1 MRKKVLIFPSG
12 AENALEINEAI
23 KHSVHVH
30 AIPGSGRNDYS
41 ELIYEEPVRKLPF
54 LSDPNFLEEL
64 NFLIEKEDIQ
74 LIFPTDDTA
83 ALVLTKHRGEINAGI
98 ISADYYTNDI
108 CRHKAKTYELFK
120 DEPFCPEIY
129 IDLLDPKA
137 YPIFSKPN
145 VGQGAQGVKL
155 IENRTEHEALLNK
168 SDTIFV
174 EYLPGKEYTVDC
186 FTNRKGELLFA
197 GPRERAEVKMGIS
210 FKTFEYRDSGEIQEI
225 ARQINK
231 RLKFRGLWFFQLKED
246 KHGNLKLLEVS
257 TRTAGTM
264 GYFRHKGVNL
274 PLFSIYDALD
284 MDVEINKAD
293 FNVTLFRTTHNRYKY
308 SFKYSHVY
316 LDYDDTVIVNGKVN
330 RDVMAFVFQCKN
342 NGVKVYLITKHGYHV
357 HQSLRSYYIDPGIF
371 DKIILLHL
379 EEKKSDYIEEKDAI
393 FIDNWY
399 KERKEVREKHGI
411 PCFDVDIVESLIVN

>member
-1 MRKKVLIFPSG
+1 MRQKVLIFPSG

-23 KHSVHVH
+23 KHSVHVEV
-30 AIPGSGRNDYS
+30 IPGSGRNDYS
-41 ELIYEEPVRKLPF
+41 ELIYEEPVRRLPF
-54 LSDPNFLEEL
+54 LNDSNFLGEL
-64 NFLIEKEDIQ
+64 NNLIEKEGIQ

-83 ALVLTKHRGEINAGI
+83 ALVLTKHRDEINARI

-108 CRHKAKTYELFK
+108 CRYKVKTYELFK
-120 DEPFCPEIY
+120 GEKFCPKIY
-129 IDLLDPKA
+129 TDLLSPIE

-155 IENRTEHEALLNK
+155 IENRAEHEALLNE

-210 FKTFEYRDSGEIQEI
+210 FKTFEYDDSGEIQEI
-225 ARQINK
+225 AERINK
-231 RLKFRGLWFFQLKED
+231 KLKFRGLWFFQLKED
-246 KHGNLKLLEVS
+246 KRGNLRLLEVS

-274 PLFSIYDALD
+274 PLFSVYDALD

-293 FNVTLFRTTHNRYKY
+293 FDVTLFRTTRNKYKY
-308 SFKYSHVY
+308 NIKYSCAY
-316 LDYDDTVIVNGKVN
+316 IDYDDTVIVNGKVN
-330 RDVMAFVFQCKN
+330 REIMAFIYQCKN
-342 NGVKVYLITKHGYHV
+342 NGIKVYLITKHGYHV
-357 HQSLRSYYIDPGIF
+357 HQSLRNYCIDPGIF
-371 DKIILLHL
+371 DKIILLRL

-399 KERKEVREKHGI
+399 KERKEVREMHGI
-411 PCFDVDIVESLIVN
+411 PCFDVDIVESLIIN